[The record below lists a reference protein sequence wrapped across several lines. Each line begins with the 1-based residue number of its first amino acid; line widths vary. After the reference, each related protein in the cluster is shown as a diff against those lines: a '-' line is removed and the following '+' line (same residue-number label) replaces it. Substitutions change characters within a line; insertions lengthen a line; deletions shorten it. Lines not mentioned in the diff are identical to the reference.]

1 MTVPDSQPAST
12 IAGASVPETTLDPF
26 YYDDLGR
33 LISQQQPPYPDVQV
47 DPNGL
52 TLALSTTTSYAS
64 SSSYTA
70 GIAGQRHMSSVWN
83 GDFHIPPMNATAN
96 IDATN
101 NLPNWT
107 AVQLVGT
114 SITVAL
120 VADTNSGSG
129 YFCRFTATAAVAS
142 DETYLEAMVPVVGT
156 RDQEVFHVP
165 STYGVAQATGAN
177 LVMYLSGQYMKS
189 DQVTTTGTAQEVTDV
204 VPSFGVT
211 VPLINGGAIPTD
223 AGWLRLRLG
232 TRAAGASTATQD
244 IAYVAVNPAKAAYYV
259 VDSNPAYDPASITQS
274 SGVLAIRPNGT
285 LPGATTE
292 LKYNAATPGTATDNL
307 TILFGNKDA
316 KLAIQ
321 GGHLEVAEI
330 ASPSTPGVG
339 YSVYAKSDHHLY
351 GKDTTGLETDYTA
364 GSNLAIAS
372 NIVLRGPTATQTVR
386 ALGASAGAVG
396 LVLQGT
402 GTQSTDYFGVKDA
415 SGNPVLAVSSNA
427 NVVVGNVAIQPTGA
441 KLQTVDGISFPA
453 TQVASTN
460 LNTLDDYE
468 ESAGDGTGFVPTVTF
483 VTPGDLSVVYSQRA
497 ADYTKIGKLV
507 LFNIRIQ
514 TSTFTFT
521 TASGSMQV
529 TGLPFTSG
537 TATFY
542 GNVLIGGYTSAGFT
556 QIIPNIGGSSTSMT
570 FIASGTGVAAA
581 TLAATEF
588 RTATNVTIR
597 CQGWYLASA

>member
-1 MTVPDSQPAST
+1 MAVPDSQPAST
-12 IAGASVPETTLDPF
+12 IAGSGVPETTLDPF

-33 LISQQQPPYPDVQV
+33 FIPQLQPPYPDVQV
-47 DPNGL
+47 DPAGL

-70 GIAGQRHMSSVWN
+70 GVAGQRHGGSVWN

-96 IDATN
+96 IDAVN

-129 YFCRFTATAAVAS
+129 YICRFTATAAVAG
-142 DETYLEAMVPVVGT
+142 DETYLEAMIPVVGT

-165 STYGVAQATGAN
+165 STFGISLFSGSGTN
-177 LVMYLSGQYMKS
+177 LLMYLSGQYMQS
-189 DQVTTTGTAQEVTDV
+189 DQVTTTGTAQEVTV
-204 VPSFGVT
+204 APHTFALT

-223 AGWLRLRLG
+223 AGWLRIRLG
-232 TRAAGASTATQD
+232 MRASGAAACAQD

-259 VDSNPAYDPASITQS
+259 VDSNPAYDPAVLQQDA
-274 SGVLAIRPNGT
+274 GVFKIYPNGQT
-285 LPGATTE
+285 AGTTTQITYAAT
-292 LKYNAATPGTATDNL
+292 TPGTASDLITFQ
-307 TILFGNKDA
+307 FGHRDA
-316 KLAIQ
+316 SFYVG
-321 GGHLEVAEI
+321 GGHTRLGEVN
-330 ASPSTPGVG
+330 PHPVTPVFG
-339 YSVYAKSDHHLY
+339 YAVFAGSDHHLY

-364 GSNLAIAS
+364 GATLAIAS

-402 GTQSTDYFGVKDA
+402 GTQSTDYFGIKDA

-453 TQVASTN
+453 VQVASTN
-460 LNTLDDYE
+460 VNTLDDYE
-468 ESAGDGTGFVPTVTF
+468 EGTFTPGVTF
-483 VTPGDLSVVYSQRA
+483 ATPGDLNAVLSVA
-497 ADYTKIGKLV
+497 LGDYVKVGKYV
-507 LFNIRIQ
+507 SYNIRI
-514 TSTFTFT
+514 TSTTFTFT
-521 TASGSMQV
+521 TASGLFIV
-529 TGLPFTSG
+529 TGLPFTSD
-537 TATFY
+537 ASHAFY
-542 GNVLIGGYTSAGFT
+542 GAIIIAGVTAASPASLMYNIAAGATQLSVSGAIPGAALVNLAVANFTTGT
-556 QIIPNIGGSSTSMT
+556 QI
-570 FIASGTGVAAA
+570 
-581 TLAATEF
+581 
-588 RTATNVTIR
+588 TIR
-597 CQGWYLASA
+597 SQGWYLASA